1 MLYRIISLLGIF
13 LPYLL
18 SGQQLQ
24 SLSDTI
30 PSEIMVPS
38 ITVIGEQDGLFRFTP
53 GSAQYV
59 GQAALHSM
67 APISGNEVFR
77 TITGIHVVDE
87 EGVGLRMNLGVR
99 GLDPDRSRN
108 ILILEDGIPVAL
120 GPYGEPEMYY
130 TPAIERMSGVEVL
143 KGSGQV
149 LYGPQTI
156 GGVVNYQSIDPPVEG
171 QRGDVRLR
179 LGEGGMLHAQA
190 SYGATQNGTGYLVH
204 VLHKQADRVAYAGYR
219 INDLT
224 GKFNLALHAR
234 SKLSLKI
241 SVYDEWSDATYI
253 GLTQTMYERGDQDFV
268 AMAPDDQLQ
277 IRRYAGSLRHTWQI
291 GTDQHLTTTLFGY
304 TTTRN
309 WQRQDFSS
317 NPLATNSTGV
327 VWGDP
332 TIAQGSI
339 TMQEGTGH
347 RNRQFEVAGL
357 ESRYHQNFSL
367 LGIENVL
374 DLGGRI
380 IMERALEQRVNG
392 TRKNAESGA
401 LIQDEVRTGL
411 AASLFVQNRWQ
422 IHPKFSLTAGVR
434 GEFFTYDREILR
446 NVFAGEVRDT
456 HVIADSRITSI
467 IPGIGANYTL
477 AQDWTVFAGIHRG
490 FAPPRIKD
498 AITAAGTAL
507 TLEAETSWNS
517 EIGIRHKS
525 TSLWGLEATFFYMDF
540 SNQIIPVSESSG
552 GSGTGLVNGGATL
565 HYGIELGTTFQF
577 NDYLKPGHQLEIQTS
592 TTALRAVFNADRY
605 INHDNI
611 PININGND
619 TPYTPTW
626 AGTGS
631 IRYGW
636 KGQFGFQWTSRIT
649 GSQYTDEVNSILPSA
664 DGRSGLMDA
673 FWIHDFNAW
682 WIIPGT
688 QLEVGASVKN
698 LTDER
703 YIVSRRPQGIR
714 VGLPRY
720 FSGSLH
726 YRL

>member
-1 MLYRIISLLGIF
+1 MVIRLLLFAGLF
-13 LPYLL
+13 LPNVL
-18 SGQQLQ
+18 SSQQL
-24 SLSDTI
+24 SNPLDTVL
-30 PSEIMVPS
+30 PEILVPPV
-38 ITVIGEQDGLFRFTP
+38 TVIGQSDGLFRYTP
-53 GSAQYV
+53 GSAQYI
-59 GQAALHSM
+59 GKAALHSM

-77 TITGIHVVDE
+77 TISGLHVVDE
-87 EGVGLRMNLGVR
+87 EGAGLRMNLGVR

-171 QRGDVRLR
+171 QRGDIRLR
-179 LGEGGMLHAQA
+179 MGEGGMFHAQA
-190 SYGATQNGTGYLVH
+190 SYGSAHHGTGYLVH
-204 VLHKQADRVAYAGYR
+204 VLHKQADRIAYAGYR
-219 INDLT
+219 VTDLT
-224 GKFNLALHAR
+224 GKFNLALHAK
-234 SKLSLKI
+234 SKLSLKL

-253 GLTQTMYERGDQDFV
+253 GLTQSMYDSGDQDFV

-277 IRRYAGSLRHTWQI
+277 IRRYAGSLKHTWQI
-291 GTDQHLTTTLFGY
+291 ARDQHLTTTLFGY

-317 NPLATNSTGV
+317 NPLSTNRTGV
-327 VWGDP
+327 VWGDTSIP
-332 TIAQGSI
+332 QGSI
-339 TMQEGTGH
+339 TMLEGTGH

-357 ESRYHQNFSL
+357 ESRYHQKFYSW
-367 LGIENVL
+367 GIQNAL
-374 DLGGRI
+374 DLGGRVM
-380 IMERALEQRVNG
+380 MERAFEQRVNG
-392 TRKNAESGA
+392 TRKDAESGA

-411 AASLFVQNRWQ
+411 AASLFAQNRWQ
-422 IHPKFSLTAGVR
+422 VHPRFSVTAGVR

-446 NVFAGEVRDT
+446 NVYAGEVRDT
-456 HVIADSRITSI
+456 HVIADSRITSV
-467 IPGIGANYTL
+467 IPGLGVNYDL
-477 AQDWTVFAGIHRG
+477 AQNWTVFAGIHRG

-498 AITAAGTAL
+498 AITAAGQAL

-517 EIGIRHKS
+517 EVGIRHKS
-525 TSLWGLEATFFYMDF
+525 TSWWGLEATFFYMDF

-565 HYGIELGTTFQF
+565 HYGMELGTTFQF

-592 TTALRAVFNADRY
+592 TTALRAYFNADRY
-605 INHDNI
+605 ITQGGNT
-611 PININGND
+611 INIVGND
-619 TPYTPTW
+619 TPYAPTW

-631 IRYGW
+631 VRYGW
-636 KGQFGFQWTSRIT
+636 KGQIGLQWTSRYT
-649 GSQYTDEVNSILPSA
+649 GSQFTDEVNSVLPSA
-664 DGRSGLMDA
+664 NGQSGELDA
-673 FWIHDFNAW
+673 FWVHDLNAW

-688 QLEVGASVKN
+688 KLEVGASMKN

-714 VGLPRY
+714 LGLPRY

-726 YRL
+726 YRF